1 MSKTFRA
8 ADVDQAWLP
17 KLLVVHHS
25 AQAGKV
31 APEDSLR
38 ARHIGEGR
46 GSHALGLTLTRP
58 VAVA

>member
-31 APEDSLR
+31 APQDSLR

-46 GSHALGLTLTRP
+46 GSHARGVFPKGP